1 MKKENKRI
9 FYLSIPKVML
19 CVFLLFLLVSI
30 TVGIFVLHVNS
41 EVYKENF
48 WLLIFL
54 FIFASPCFAL
64 RIVRQRWG
72 EKNHRLIL
80 KSNGLYFF
88 PEWNRP
94 PFYLP
99 WRNIYRI
106 SRYKWTKILIEFTLD
121 GIDIPP
127 GITVHQNLSGF
138 YSWILSCAFL
148 SISTKDLFE
157 LCTYYHNRRKS
168 KIAKDYEET
177 THAV

>member
-1 MKKENKRI
+1 MITEKNMKKENKQI

-30 TVGIFVLHVNS
+30 TVGIFVLHVSS

-48 WLLIFL
+48 GVLISL
-54 FIFASPCFAL
+54 FIFALPCFAL
-64 RIVRQRWG
+64 LTVVHKNGDR
-72 EKNHRLIL
+72 NHRLIL

-88 PEWNRP
+88 PEWDRP

-106 SRYKWTKILIEFTLD
+106 SRCKRTKILIEFTLD

-127 GITVHQNLSGF
+127 GITVHQDSAGL

-148 SISTKDLFE
+148 NISTEDLFE
-157 LCTYYHNRRKS
+157 LFTYYHNRRKS
-168 KIAKDYEET
+168 KIAKDC
-177 THAV
+177 